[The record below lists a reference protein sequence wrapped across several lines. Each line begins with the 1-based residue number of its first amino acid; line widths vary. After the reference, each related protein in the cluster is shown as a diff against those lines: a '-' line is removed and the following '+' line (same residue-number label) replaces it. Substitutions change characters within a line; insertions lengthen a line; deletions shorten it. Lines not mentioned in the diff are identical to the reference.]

1 MFCFV
6 LFSYKKK
13 KQHLNGKE
21 KGHELDRCE
30 GGVKLEISITM
41 GPNAD

>member
-1 MFCFV
+1 LFCFIF
-6 LFSYKKK
+6 LQKKQQ
-13 KQHLNGKE
+13 QHLNAKE